1 MDHLPNYYPA
11 PVQSIQRV
19 ESAPVTYPQQG
30 NIYAMAAYAPA
41 PLPEPINSIALA
53 EAVKLQKENEEL
65 KAEIADLKAQ
75 INRNKNR
82 CC

>member
-1 MDHLPNYYPA
+1 MDHLPNYYPT
-11 PVQSIQRV
+11 PVQCV
-19 ESAPVTYPQQG
+19 ESVSVAYPQQG
-30 NIYAMAAYAPA
+30 NVYAMTAYATA
-41 PLPEPINSIALA
+41 PPMPEPINSIALA
-53 EAVKLQKENEEL
+53 EALKLQKENEEL